1 MSKKYKDM
9 LSSITISYI
18 KDMVNSE
25 KITHINFMHWA
36 LHLEKLF
43 LRNSMAMQIID
54 NDPFI
59 TKEEKETKVK
69 KVIGKFVEECNMVV
83 NWAEKNDKQLN

>member
-9 LSSITISYI
+9 LSSITIRYI

-25 KITHINFMHWA
+25 KITHINFIHWT
-36 LHLEKLF
+36 LHIEKLF
-43 LRNSMAMQIID
+43 YRNAMAIQIID

-59 TKEEKETKVK
+59 ELELKKEKIR

-83 NWAEKNDKQLN
+83 DWAEKNDKQLK